1 MPLCPLRWV
10 GFCRARRAQIDSG
23 LPEWHSFFKIFS
35 NFYGGLDLLSEN
47 INIFLFNHHNRTFQL
62 VSIHSLA
69 LIAFFYQEGSVQ
81 ISFLWAMPNGG
92 LDPQLNN
99 YFWIFNV
106 YMTLDSL

>member
-1 MPLCPLRWV
+1 M
-10 GFCRARRAQIDSG
+10 
-23 LPEWHSFFKIFS
+23 
-35 NFYGGLDLLSEN
+35 
-47 INIFLFNHHNRTFQL
+47 

-69 LIAFFYQEGSVQ
+69 LMAFFYQEGSDQ

-99 YFWIFNV
+99 YFWNFNV